1 MIRNL
6 QRIQI
11 KVATDSPPGLNLN
24 PFLEIFGRWRKE
36 KDDPAEWVDVADY
49 AHIPRGPGIVLIGQR
64 CNFSFDLAP
73 PGPGI
78 LYTAK
83 KGLSGTHEEKIL
95 TAFQWCLDLTNRLA
109 SEEEFPNDVKLRTD
123 SFEIRFNDR
132 LETPNNSSTDQELRL
147 PLRSVLDIL
156 FGQHSC
162 DLSPQTDPVQCYGFS
177 LVAKRAEPLE
187 VLLGRLTERA
197 SI

>member
-11 KVATDSPPGLNLN
+11 KVATDAPPGLKLN

-64 CNFSFDLAP
+64 CNFSFDLAD

-83 KGLSGTHEEKIL
+83 RGLNGSHQEKIL
-95 TAFQWCLDLTNRLA
+95 TSFQWCLDLAERLA
-109 SEEEFPNDVKLRTD
+109 AEKDFPKDVHLRTD
-123 SFEIRFNDR
+123 SLEIRFNDR
-132 LETPNNSSTDQELRL
+132 LETPNSPSTDQELQL
-147 PLRSVLDIL
+147 PLRSVLEIL
-156 FGQHSC
+156 FGRNGYE
-162 DLSPQTDPVQCYGFS
+162 LTPQIDPLQCYGFT
-177 LVAKRAEPLE
+177 VVTKRAEPLE
-187 VLLGRLTERA
+187 VLLQHFSETPHQ
-197 SI
+197 